1 MIHTLQETNISPKS
15 GILKMIFLF
24 PRWDMLIPWRVYDYM
39 MDMDESI
46 SSWYFRLGP
55 GSAHPIPYAAPTSRR
70 IQELVENYN
79 AFLEQVDEHTQCP
92 PPKARWWFQ
101 RFFYFHPYLG
111 KIPNLTNIFQRGWN
125 HQPEKHV
132 VPKIQ
137 GLESANGLVNLLPL
151 CNNPLHKGI
160 PGIQNAGPKT
170 TNEPLAD
177 EIQKIN
183 FLQEMWNT
191 TQLSTQGRCIYGI
204 I

>member
-92 PPKARWWFQ
+92 PQKLGGGFNVFSIFTPIWG
-101 RFFYFHPYLG
+101 RFPIWPIFF
-111 KIPNLTNIFQRGWN
+111 KEVETTNQKSMLSLRFRVLNQLMVWSIYYSCVTTPCIRVSQ
-125 HQPEKHV
+125 
-132 VPKIQ
+132 
-137 GLESANGLVNLLPL
+137 ESKTP
-151 CNNPLHKGI
+151 
-160 PGIQNAGPKT
+160 GPKPPM
-170 TNEPLAD
+170 NH
-177 EIQKIN
+177 
-183 FLQEMWNT
+183 
-191 TQLSTQGRCIYGI
+191 
-204 I
+204 